1 LPDVRN
7 VAAVNALS
15 SRHHDPDQRRE
26 SLVQQIPKRAGA
38 LRRRGEQLCQN
49 DWDINAALVLAE
61 DAEALASTCRVLQ
74 STHVAA
80 RLENVA
86 ECLWDLLD
94 PPVIP
99 DEDARRDMHD
109 LLLAL
114 FEDGDAAAVAH
125 ADTGSWASL
134 QAQVAEAENGY
145 PLLTRPPCGI
155 LEKIRR
161 SGPARCTGTPRE
173 HGPGPAGSTD
183 TASCTHR
190 GTTAAL
196 DTRAV
201 RRNRKPRPAFG
212 HRRCRSGSAGRRS
225 RRCPQ
230 SGLSSG

>member
-1 LPDVRN
+1 M
-7 VAAVNALS
+7 NALS

-134 QAQVAEAENGY
+134 QAQVAEADNGY
-145 PLLTRPPCGI
+145 PLLTRPPAEYWKKFADPGQPVAQVR
-155 LEKIRR
+155 LE
-161 SGPARCTGTPRE
+161 STAPARQEAPTP
-173 HGPGPAGSTD
+173 PPAPIAAPPPP
-183 TASCTHR
+183 ASP
-190 GTTAAL
+190 A
-196 DTRAV
+196 
-201 RRNRKPRPAFG
+201 PR
-212 HRRCRSGSAGRRS
+212 
-225 RRCPQ
+225 
-230 SGLSSG
+230 